1 MDNGDDKGRQL
12 VFDLTVKKNAC
23 YQANGLLVSNSD
35 GFRTVA
41 VTWRRSKVEAREVSA
56 HERLMSQNVVGL
68 HMGRIRDEHFKRAKA
83 SRDDY

>member
-1 MDNGDDKGRQL
+1 L

-41 VTWRRSKVEAREVSA
+41 VTWRRSKALAPEQSFEQKIMAGNVSA
-56 HERLMSQNVVGL
+56 LRFGEIKDKHLRKM
-68 HMGRIRDEHFKRAKA
+68 RALRA
-83 SRDDY
+83 VD